1 MPHARESLQLEMHS
15 DTFYSAHN
23 SELSLN
29 LGDLCWMRKVPKSS
43 SFRQKFIDIDKGDE
57 FIKCEN
63 GLARRKAT
71 EDGEKLKERNDYM
84 HRGTHKL
91 SHTRVCV

>member
-1 MPHARESLQLEMHS
+1 
-15 DTFYSAHN
+15 
-23 SELSLN
+23 
-29 LGDLCWMRKVPKSS
+29 MRKVPKSS

-71 EDGEKLKERNDYM
+71 EDEEKLKERNDYM